1 MLVSS
6 LFLLW
11 SRAAGGVV
19 LVLAARQL
27 VGDGD
32 LAGIVGGE
40 ATFLA
45 GLGRAQHPS
54 FGVELVRGL
63 GDLVVVE
70 VGGELDAGAAG
81 ADHRGDDV
89 LDLLAHPLLEG
100 GAALVA
106 DRGVG
111 IGLGAVGE
119 QLPGLVDDRDPLR
132 LQPVD
137 GGGDD
142 VADSPDLLR
151 LQRATHPEHD
161 RSGGLRRLAREQRLL
176 RQYQMDARGLDAV
189 DGADGAGE
197 LALQRPQMIDVLDEA
212 RGAQGIRL
220 VEDLVA
226 DAAALGHAALGELH
240 PEPRHLVLRHHDC
253 GAVIAQ
259 LERDRLAFQLLDDS
273 RGILGRQVG
282 EEGGHLW
289 RRDAH
294 DDEGEEAD
302 QGRGDR
308 NHGREAGRTKTS
320 QESNQTLHQRPPG
333 FGPRGS
339 DWANIA

>member
-1 MLVSS
+1 
-6 LFLLW
+6 
-11 SRAAGGVV
+11 GGVV

-40 ATFLA
+40 ARFLA
-45 GLGRAQHPS
+45 GLGRAQHAA

-106 DRGVG
+106 NSGIGV
-111 IGLGAVGE
+111 GLGAVGE
-119 QLPGLVDDRDPLR
+119 QLAGFVDDRDPLR

-137 GGGDD
+137 RGGDD
-142 VADSPDLLR
+142 MADRADLLL
-151 LQRATHPEHD
+151 LQRAAHPQHD
-161 RSGGLRRLAREQRLL
+161 RGRGLRRLAREQRLF
-176 RQYQMDARGLDAV
+176 RQHEVDARGLDAV

-197 LALQRPQMIDVLDEA
+197 LALQRAQMIDVLDEA
-212 RGAQGIRL
+212 RGAQRVRL

-240 PEPRHLVLRHHDC
+240 PEPRHLVLRHHDR

-259 LERDRLAFQLLDDS
+259 FERDRLALQLLDDG

-282 EEGGHLW
+282 EQGGHL
-289 RRDAH
+289 RRGDAH
-294 DDEGEEAD
+294 DDEREEAD
-302 QGRGDR
+302 QGRSDR

-333 FGPRGS
+333 IRPAWVRLGKYCLGYGFHMVNEG
-339 DWANIA
+339 